1 MTLTKKFVETVTEPG
16 RYRDNRRDGLY
27 LDVKPS
33 GSRSWVQRITIKGKR
48 RDMGLGSARFVSL
61 TEAREL
67 AFENQKSVRRGGDP
81 LADKRSAATPTFAEA
96 VENVIALHGPSWRG
110 ARAAQTYRNSMRDH
124 AGRLVGMKVSD
135 ITTGDIMAVLTPI
148 WQTARP
154 TAQAVRMRI
163 ATVMKWAVAH
173 GYRAD
178 DPMVGVAAAMP
189 RKGGNAGHHR
199 ALPYA
204 QIADAL
210 EKIETVKTWP
220 VVALCFRFVVLTA
233 VRSGEARG
241 ATWNE
246 IDADAATWTIPGD
259 RMKTGKPHRV
269 PLSTGALEILEA
281 ARVYRNETGLVFPSA
296 HGKMISDRSLLLAI
310 EKAGLKDSMTVHGLR
325 SSFRDWSSET
335 GRPREVAEAAL
346 AHVTGSKV
354 EAAYARSDLFQ
365 RRCAMMEAWS
375 DYVTNESSKVLKFRA
390 GLVFCPP
397 AEHREPMSGLAIPFS
412 MWQCAGHGDAAGPG
426 FVR

>member
-1 MTLTKKFVETVTEPG
+1 MALTKKIVETVAQPG
-16 RYRDNRRDGLY
+16 RYRDNRRDGLF
-27 LDVKPS
+27 LDVKAS

-48 RDMGLGSARFVSL
+48 RDIGLGSARFVSL

-96 VENVIALHGPSWRG
+96 VENVITLHGPSWRG

-163 ATVMKWAVAH
+163 ATVMKWAIAH
-173 GYRAD
+173 GHRSD
-178 DPMVGVAAAMP
+178 DPMTGVAAAMP

-199 ALPYA
+199 ALPHGD
-204 QIADAL
+204 IADAL
-210 EKIETVKTWP
+210 EKIDAVKTWP
-220 VVALCFRFVVLTA
+220 VVALCFRLLALTA

-241 ATWNE
+241 ATWGE
-246 IDADAATWTIPGD
+246 IDLESATWTIPGD

-281 ARVYRNETGLVFPSA
+281 AKVYRNESGLVFPSA
-296 HGKMISDRSLLLAI
+296 RGKTLSDRALTLII
-310 EKAGLKDSMTVHGLR
+310 EKAGLKDRMTAHGLR
-325 SSFRDWSSET
+325 SGFRDWTSET

-354 EAAYARSDLFQ
+354 EAAYARSDLFE
-365 RRCAMMEAWS
+365 RRRSMMQSWS
-375 DYVTNESSKVLKFRA
+375 DYVIRAQGKVVQFRA
-390 GLVFCPP
+390 
-397 AEHREPMSGLAIPFS
+397 
-412 MWQCAGHGDAAGPG
+412 
-426 FVR
+426 